1 MHRSL
6 YNTRNSRQR
15 LVVVFLHTVYKASC
29 DSRSYRLS
37 SSNVSVLLCVHTAFA
52 VICALSPCAVYRNV
66 CPIITSQRALQSPA
80 YTKLMAILPLSV
92 CLSHSCT
99 MSKRLNII
107 LVLFRP
113 MLRRKLD
120 DKCRVAKLKLH
131 VSGSLNF
138 FYLTKFVYTTFKND
152 FWNVG
157 ILKFFPKSLFKIN
170 TYCIWVNFFNLL
182 SITEID
188 EKAIRVIPWIIA
200 YETGPPTVS
209 QNFGGMHPSTA
220 VVTPLP
226 LMLALFRYAIKIPS
240 MQTTLYGL

>member
-29 DSRSYRLS
+29 DNRSYRLAMS
-37 SSNVSVLLCVHTAFA
+37 LYYYVFIQRSPLSAHYLHARCIETSALLLPRDAHCK
-52 VICALSPCAVYRNV
+52 
-66 CPIITSQRALQSPA
+66 A

-107 LVLFRP
+107 LVLFRLI
-113 MLRRKLD
+113 LRRKLD